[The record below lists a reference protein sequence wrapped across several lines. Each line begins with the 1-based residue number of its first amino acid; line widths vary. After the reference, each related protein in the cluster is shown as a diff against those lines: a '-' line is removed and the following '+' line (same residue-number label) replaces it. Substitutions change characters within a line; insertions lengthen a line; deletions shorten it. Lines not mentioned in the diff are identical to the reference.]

1 MEELDLLK
9 KHWKKEIDFPKIS
22 QKELRE
28 IIHKKSSSVVK
39 WIMIISIA
47 ELLVG
52 LILSFVVNIEDEKST
67 VMIEENSFLNMLS
80 YCSNAMY
87 VVVIYF
93 IYKFYK
99 MYKKITV
106 EDNTNQLMENIIQ
119 TKKVVR
125 QYMLFNVTTFFIL
138 CLCIS
143 WVTLQNEI
151 FNKGLNQHHLSSLQ
165 FILTFGVMVLVI
177 AVCTYTFWL
186 IYKLIYGYFLRK
198 LQRNYNELKSIENE
212 NV

>member
-1 MEELDLLK
+1 
-9 KHWKKEIDFPKIS
+9 
-22 QKELRE
+22 
-28 IIHKKSSSVVK
+28 
-39 WIMIISIA
+39 
-47 ELLVG
+47 
-52 LILSFVVNIEDEKST
+52 
-67 VMIEENSFLNMLS
+67 
-80 YCSNAMY
+80 
-87 VVVIYF
+87 
-93 IYKFYK
+93 